1 MHDALRVA
9 EIVLEI
15 AQHASGTTK
24 RARKDL
30 LALATTCQLFLDPAL
45 NELWC
50 KLDSIDGLLRCFPP
64 GVFEFTEAEY
74 NTTISVSRAIR
85 ASDWARPLFY
95 ARRVKHLQFIGIN
108 SIGGHELHV
117 LRHLALS
124 LPVPMLFPHV
134 ATLDWRPNLGQ
145 SDSNEDTFQQ
155 MLLFL
160 GPQLHKLLIHVDAA
174 RCLSVLPALTR
185 LSPALRSVDI
195 RQRGMSVSLQNGG
208 FSDPISEFVISLK
221 RLQSLN
227 VPSLTWSALLY
238 LSELPE
244 LKTLTFGTLTAPP
257 PPPLANLSPGFSA
270 LEGLDL
276 GVALLPVAANFLKLF
291 APAPLRMFTIT
302 LQQCPA
308 PSDALTFLTALS
320 KLRAH
325 TTLQE
330 FSYVIDRNDS
340 ESDQHNCTQSCRAT
354 NDLLR
359 RLYSFASFSDVTLHI
374 PAGFDL
380 DDSTIVELCR
390 AWPGLA
396 SLVLSMDEPPSDAP
410 GGTTFT
416 PPMTLNALASIATL
430 CPDLNF
436 LHITLDAR
444 LVPRPSLPKPRSH
457 AGDAS
462 GTSKRSARVIHKA
475 LSRLFIGF
483 SPIAA
488 THPVARF
495 LSGLFPAAAVAGY
508 HSNIEFANKWER
520 VCAEVPRLAK
530 IREEERAWAAAD
542 SDVED

>member
-1 MHDALRVA
+1 MHDALRVS

-30 LALATTCQLFLDPAL
+30 LALATTCQRFLDPAL

-145 SDSNEDTFQQ
+145 NDSNEDTFQQ

-174 RCLSVLPALTR
+174 RCLSVVPALTR

-227 VPSLTWSALLY
+227 VPSLTWSALVY
-238 LSELPE
+238 LSELPDFE
-244 LKTLTFGTLTAPP
+244 SLTLGTLTTPP
-257 PPPLANLSPGFSA
+257 PPSAILSPGFSE
-270 LEGLDL
+270 LVELDL
-276 GVALLPVAANFLKLF
+276 GSASLPVAATFLRLLVT
-291 APAPLRMFTIT
+291 APIRTFTIT
-302 LQQCPA
+302 LEHCPT
-308 PSDALTFLTALS
+308 PCDALAFLTALS
-320 KLRAH
+320 ALRAY

-330 FSYVIDRNDS
+330 FSYVIDQNDS
-340 ESDQHNCTQSCRAT
+340 ESDQHNCSPSCRAT

-359 RLYSFASFSDVTLHI
+359 RLYSFASLSDVNLHI

-390 AWPGLA
+390 AWPGLT

-444 LVPRPSLPKPRSH
+444 VVPRPSPPKPRSH
-457 AGDAS
+457 TGDAS
-462 GTSKRSARVIHKA
+462 GTSKRRARVIHNA

-508 HSNIEFANKWER
+508 HSNIEFANKWEK